1 MRIMWSHR
9 DPAFR
14 KSGVGNI
21 FIKNLDRTIDNK
33 ALHDT
38 FSAFGNILSCK
49 VAADIKG
56 ESKGYGFV
64 HYETAEAAQLAID
77 KARRPTG
84 RAGGGRRALRRGTAC
99 ARAGWLRCPCRQS
112 RCAHHLS
119 TAPMVVV
126 LSPWVG
132 RRVREAAAP
141 PVQLPRGSAR
151 PPPAPA
157 PAAEP
162 DAAAAR
168 AQVNGMLLEGKKVF
182 VGPFQ
187 KRAERPADKDL
198 HFTNIFVKNLA
209 DNVTEEQLE
218 KLFGEHGAARAQARP
233 KFLYPPY
240 NEDAWIVSQCS
251 RQHAAH
257 LCAHYVQGA
266 DPARR
271 WPGG

>member
-1 MRIMWSHR
+1 
-9 DPAFR
+9 
-14 KSGVGNI
+14 
-21 FIKNLDRTIDNK
+21 
-33 ALHDT
+33 
-38 FSAFGNILSCK
+38 
-49 VAADIKG
+49 
-56 ESKGYGFV
+56 
-64 HYETAEAAQLAID
+64 
-77 KARRPTG
+77 
-84 RAGGGRRALRRGTAC
+84 
-99 ARAGWLRCPCRQS
+99 
-112 RCAHHLS
+112 
-119 TAPMVVV
+119 MVVV